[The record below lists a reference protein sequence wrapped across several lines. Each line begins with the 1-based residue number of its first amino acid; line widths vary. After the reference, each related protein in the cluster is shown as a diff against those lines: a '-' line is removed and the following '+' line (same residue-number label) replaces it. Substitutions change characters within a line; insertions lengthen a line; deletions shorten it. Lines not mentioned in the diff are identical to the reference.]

1 MNRGKDTKVH
11 ILERGLRT
19 ASQLGLESVTIGTLA
34 KETQLSKSGLFAH
47 FQSKENLQIAILDHA
62 AEDFTDN
69 VILPALKI
77 KGGLPRIRGVV
88 EYWIKWGASLPGGCI
103 FVTAATEYSDRPGRI
118 RDHLIAQQQEW
129 INSLKRLAQSAIKA
143 GDFRADIDQDQ
154 FAYDLYSLLLGFHYF
169 DRLLNNPRTKERQET
184 ALEDL
189 LSRYCSFDANIKNH
203 TPSKVE
209 SP

>member
-1 MNRGKDTKVH
+1 MNKGKDTKSH
-11 ILERGLRT
+11 ILEHGLQK

-62 AEDFTDN
+62 AHDFTEH

-77 KGGLPRIRGVV
+77 KGGLPRIRTVV
-88 EYWIKWGASLPGGCI
+88 ELWIEWGSSLPGGCI

-118 RDHLIAQQQEW
+118 RDHLIGQQQEW
-129 INSLKRLAQSAIKA
+129 INSLKRLAQSAIKV
-143 GDFRADIDQDQ
+143 GDFRTDIDQDQ

-169 DRLLNNPRTKERQET
+169 DRLLNNPQTKERQET
-184 ALEDL
+184 ALEEL
-189 LSRYCSFDANIKNH
+189 LKRYCVTDVNIRSN
-203 TPSKVE
+203 TSINID
-209 SP
+209 SQ

>member
-1 MNRGKDTKVH
+1 MNKGKDTKTH
-11 ILERGLRT
+11 ILEQGILK

-34 KETQLSKSGLFAH
+34 RETQLSKSGLFAH

-62 AEDFTDN
+62 AHDFTEH

-77 KGGLPRIRGVV
+77 QGGLPRIRAVV
-88 EYWIKWGASLPGGCI
+88 ELWIEWGSNLPGGCI

-118 RDHLIAQQQEW
+118 REHLISQQQEW

-143 GDFRADIDQDQ
+143 GDFRKDIDQDQ

-169 DRLLNNPRTKERQET
+169 DRLLNNPRTKARQET

-189 LSRYCSFDANIKNH
+189 LKRYCISKTDLNH
-203 TPSKVE
+203 PNPE
-209 SP
+209 IPE